1 MNRFHRPRRLRDL
14 LADRSGL
21 SAIEFALI
29 LPFMVTLYLGGTEL
43 SHMMTVD
50 RKVTSAASA
59 VGDLVA
65 QTAVVNRSEMDN
77 IYDAAGT
84 ILNPYDPSA
93 LTMVVSSVEVT
104 NRGDKVLWS
113 DALHTA
119 PRARNSTV
127 ALPEG
132 VRIEGTTLIL
142 AEVEYT
148 YTPTLGSSLTE
159 PLLLRDTFYMRP
171 RITDE
176 VCWDRC

>member
-1 MNRFHRPRRLRDL
+1 MNRILRPRRLRDL
-14 LADRSGL
+14 VADRSGL
-21 SAIEFALI
+21 SAIEFALV
-29 LPFMVTLYLGGTEL
+29 LPIMVALYLGGTEL

-50 RKVTSAASA
+50 RKVTAAASA

-65 QTAVVNRSEMDN
+65 QTTVVNRNEMDN
-77 IYDAAGT
+77 IYDAAGM
-84 ILNPYDPSA
+84 ILSPYDTAS

-104 NRGDKVLWS
+104 DRGDKVQWS
-113 DALHTA
+113 DALHKS
-119 PRARNSTV
+119 PRARNSEV
-127 ALPEG
+127 SLPEG

-148 YTPTLGSSLTE
+148 YTPTLGSSLTD

-171 RITDE
+171 RVTDA